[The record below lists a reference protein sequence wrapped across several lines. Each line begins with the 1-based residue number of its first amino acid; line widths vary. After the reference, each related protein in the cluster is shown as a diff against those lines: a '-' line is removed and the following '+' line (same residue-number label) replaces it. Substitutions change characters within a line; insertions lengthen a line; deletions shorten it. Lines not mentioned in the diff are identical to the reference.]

1 MSKDLGKRLDH
12 LLRAKG
18 LSQSKLGR
26 LLGVGRQ
33 NVNNWIHGKN
43 EPVPE
48 IQVELAKILGV
59 EVWQLHHDENP
70 VQALPKPGEENVHG
84 GYEAPSYARETPYD
98 KLISDLR
105 ADAIRLQES
114 ERVLRNRNHELEIE
128 LEIMKRRLGIGYFAQ
143 APAPILA
150 AEIANRLLELDPAVS
165 LDEMSDEI
173 RDLLAARSA
182 WNDDQF
188 RSELPLSHQPIVDK
202 FYEVSRQEATP
213 QGRAARLTQE
223 AMAKLKVAMELDPS
237 VAEKLEEIVA
247 PGTVSGATIL
257 HSRQRDRSYPGRDIE
272 QSTQSGV
279 HEQ

>member
-1 MSKDLGKRLDH
+1 MSFSQRLNALLKKRNLKGKDL
-12 LLRAKG
+12 AKVI
-18 LSQSKLGR
+18 
-26 LLGVGRQ
+26 GVTPSAVSRWR
-33 NVNNWIHGKN
+33 NAISD
-43 EPVPE
+43 P
-48 IQVELAKILGV
+48 
-59 EVWQLHHDENP
+59 D
-70 VQALPKPGEENVHG
+70 EENLKKIADALDVDLR
-84 GYEAPSYARETPYD
+84 ELSPPTAPSYARETPYD

-165 LDEMSDEI
+165 LDKMSDEI

-223 AMAKLKVAMELDPS
+223 AMAKLKVAMDLDPS